1 MAKTLAIYAAIQNT
15 LAEAG
20 ILISEENA
28 KALRI
33 EHKVTHENVSEFCAS
48 YVATHKNS
56 DVVKGDIVIRGIN
69 CRIWLNKKS
78 LSGIIKLSDDSEKK
92 LLSFEWG
99 KNRYGKWFE
108 NPKVC
113 QGDTQL
119 RYFGKPVYD
128 QVLKE
133 WTILMDESNRRNYE
147 IITAVKDA
155 IIKLYRESKAA

>member
-1 MAKTLAIYAAIQNT
+1 MAKKLYEIIMETLGISSKE
-15 LAEAG
+15 EA
-20 ILISEENA
+20 N
-28 KALRI
+28 ALRVKN
-33 EHKVTHENVSEFCAS
+33 HVTFDTVDEFCKKYAEEHQKPI
-48 YVATHKNS
+48 ADINI
-56 DVVKGDIVIRGIN
+56 VKGDIVIRNVN
-69 CRIWLNKKS
+69 CRIWLNKKT

-119 RYFGKPVYD
+119 RYSGKSVYD
-128 QVLKE
+128 QVAKE

-147 IITAVKDA
+147 IIIAVKDT
-155 IIKLYRESKAA
+155 ITRLYRESKAA